1 MCEEKSS
8 KRIRLKKIEIQKPK
22 WDEGVSV
29 RGGGCRSQ
37 VSGRPGET
45 EDCWPSFE
53 AGSQCRCDK
62 QTNQTIVS
70 SLVKTHDNRCRTNRG
85 NCESSLG
92 AWSARGA
99 HIVGGI
105 FTTFLFLSCPP
116 GHLVK
121 PVFKSVG
128 LFSFSNNLKS
138 ICLKPNISRWPF
150 SSQSTKS
157 SKWFS
162 QGVSSTEIG
171 SLWVAP
177 SDQSLSL

>member
-1 MCEEKSS
+1 MHYELIRDLCLTFIWSETFFRDLKHTLKPCDSVKKQSALIDLHLQGIGEEKSS

-45 EDCWPSFE
+45 EDCRPSFE
-53 AGSQCRCDK
+53 AGSQWRCDK

-92 AWSARGA
+92 AWSARGS

-105 FTTFLFLSCPP
+105 FTTFLFLSWPP
-116 GHLVK
+116 GSSCQTSVQICWA
-121 PVFKSVG
+121 VFFFK
-128 LFSFSNNLKS
+128 
-138 ICLKPNISRWPF
+138 
-150 SSQSTKS
+150 
-157 SKWFS
+157 
-162 QGVSSTEIG
+162 
-171 SLWVAP
+171 
-177 SDQSLSL
+177 